1 MLPHVFADYF
11 RHLRQIHNYNT
22 RQCQTR
28 ELFLPTVSS
37 NFGKKMLSF
46 AGTVLTLFRLGVLEI
61 LYDWGGVECARAVCL
76 FISQQFLTIELS
88 FKFV

>member
-1 MLPHVFADYF
+1 MAPLPFNVAYIRFHSSRA
-11 RHLRQIHNYNT
+11 
-22 RQCQTR
+22 
-28 ELFLPTVSS
+28 VSP
-37 NFGKKMLSF
+37 
-46 AGTVLTLFRLGVLEI
+46 LTLFRLGVLEI